1 MQSHQRASRLLIFL
15 VLTTSVFLEGCQSI
29 GLTRTVPVDGQSPLF
44 IAPTFQPTVKPLEI
58 ESGTPAEGT
67 TPQAACTDI
76 LQWMYDLSIPDGS
89 QVASG
94 SILEKQW
101 QVKNT
106 GTCNW
111 DETYSINLTAGD
123 EMGATSPQ
131 QLVPARGG
139 SEAVVQIQFVA
150 PAEPGRYRSAWQAHN
165 PAGQPFGDP
174 IYIEIV
180 VTAP

>member
-1 MQSHQRASRLLIFL
+1 MHNNQTTTRLLIYL
-15 VLTTSVFLEGCQSI
+15 VLTTFIFLEGCQSI
-29 GLTRTVPVDGQSPLF
+29 GLTRTVPAEGQSPLF
-44 IAPTFQPTVKPLEI
+44 VAPTFQPTIKPQEN
-58 ESGTPAEGT
+58 ESGTPAVGT
-67 TPQAACTDI
+67 TPQATCTDQ
-76 LQWMYDLSIPDGS
+76 LQWLYDLSIPDGS

-94 SILEKQW
+94 LILEKQW

-111 DETYSINLTAGD
+111 DGTYSIKLTAGD
-123 EMGATSPQ
+123 EMGAASPQ

-139 SEAVVQIQFVA
+139 SEAVIQIQFVA

-174 IYIEIV
+174 IFIEIV
-180 VTAP
+180 ITAP

>member
-1 MQSHQRASRLLIFL
+1 MRNHRSSTQLLTFV
-15 VLTTSVFLEGCQSI
+15 VLTTFVLLVGCKSI

-44 IAPTFQPTVKPLEI
+44 VAPTFQPTSNPQGI
-58 ESGTPAEGT
+58 ESGIPAEGNT
-67 TPQAACTDI
+67 LQAACIDQ
-76 LQWMYDLSIPDGS
+76 LQWLYDLSIPDGS

-111 DETYSINLTAGD
+111 DGTYSIRLTAG
-123 EMGATSPQ
+123 EKMGAASPQ

-174 IYIEIV
+174 IFIEIV
-180 VTAP
+180 VTSP